1 MKLFSTFDIK
11 FKVYIYKVNIFFIFQ
26 FHALAL
32 VFTRITL
39 AKKMNRIFAHIKTN
53 VTKTTF
59 ADSEAVDDWETILE
73 RN

>member
-1 MKLFSTFDIK
+1 MKLLSRFDIK
-11 FKVYIYKVNIFFIFQ
+11 FKVYIYKVYVFFIFL
-26 FHALAL
+26 FHALVL

-59 ADSEAVDDWETILE
+59 C
-73 RN
+73 